1 MARNIKST
9 YKVQFPIRSES
20 TALDDIKGIDKSQYY
35 LTFTGTPKEI
45 SKILNCHEGSV
56 QPCAARDIKLKGC
69 KIITWDRYAK
79 STPYGL
85 IDTKTGE
92 LKDINGQ
99 KLFTIQQLAK
109 ILNYAESYV
118 YRAARDP
125 EVGKNTWKNERIVP
139 IDNAEIR
146 HYLVYKGAY
155 ADFYHLY
162 VNGVFK
168 TKLVYE

>member
-1 MARNIKST
+1 MARNVKSI

-45 SKILNCHEGSV
+45 SKVLNCHEQSV
-56 QPCAARDIKLKGC
+56 QSCAARNITLKGC
-69 KIITWDRYAK
+69 KITTWDRYAE

-85 IDTKTGE
+85 LDTKTGE
-92 LKDINGQ
+92 LKDIDGQ

-118 YRAARDP
+118 YRAARDSK
-125 EVGKNTWKNERIVP
+125 VGKSTWANERIVP
-139 IDNAEIR
+139 IDNAKIR
-146 HYLVYKGAY
+146 HYLVHKGAY

-162 VNGVFK
+162 VNDVFK
-168 TKLVYE
+168 TELIYE